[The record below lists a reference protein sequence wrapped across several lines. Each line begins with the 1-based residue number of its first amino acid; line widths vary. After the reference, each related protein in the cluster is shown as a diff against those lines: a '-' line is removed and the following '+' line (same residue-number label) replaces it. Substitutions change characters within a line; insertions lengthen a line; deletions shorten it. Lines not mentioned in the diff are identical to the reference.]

1 MREQRQCEADLP
13 FLRHKMRER
22 EPNRLKVKTN
32 VCSVLIK
39 SSYTTK
45 FLCGLGVF
53 NSMWLTFYQF

>member
-39 SSYTTK
+39 SSYTTVLNSYVVWG
-45 FLCGLGVF
+45 FSTQCG
-53 NSMWLTFYQF
+53 